1 MDRDTVER
9 INSKK
14 MELWGKLGGINI
26 LIVDDDAFSRL
37 LVESLL
43 NKIPQFSFFE
53 ASDGAEALGMIND
66 NHIDIILLDLRMPK
80 MNGYEM
86 LKAIKKDPKHK
97 DIPILVISIDDGDR
111 EKLYDS
117 GVDGFVYKPFKLE
130 ELRSKIYKALTDR

>member
-1 MDRDTVER
+1 MDRDTIER
-9 INSKK
+9 INNKK
-14 MELWGKLGGINI
+14 MELWEKIGDINI
-26 LIVDDDAFSRL
+26 LIVDDDSFSRL

-43 NKIPQFSFFE
+43 SKIPQFNFFE
-53 ASDGAEALGMIND
+53 AGDGAEALGVISD

-86 LKAIKKDPKHK
+86 LKAIKGDPKHR

-111 EKLYDS
+111 EMLYDE
-117 GVDGFVYKPFKLE
+117 GIDGFIYKPFKLE